1 MNLQIKKLQNLTS
14 LELYKLYKL
23 RTDIFVV
30 EQECAYPE
38 VDEADLLAQHVLGL
52 VGDNVLACARVVPP
66 GAVYQY
72 PSIGRVAVQRNQRG
86 KGYGR
91 QVFDFALRKAQ
102 ELYPHQTL
110 KIQAQVYLEHFYR
123 DFGFETVSGKYLD
136 AGVEHV
142 DMLLKV

>member
-1 MNLQIKKLQNLTS
+1 MNLHIKKLQNLTS
-14 LELYKLYKL
+14 LELYELYKL

-30 EQECAYPE
+30 EQDCAYPE

-52 VGDNVLACARVVPP
+52 VNEEVLACARVVPP
-66 GAVYQY
+66 GAVYEY
-72 PSIGRVAVQRNQRG
+72 PSIGRVAVRPDQRR

-91 QVFDFALRKAQ
+91 QVFDLALRKAQ
-102 ELYPHQTL
+102 KLYPHQTL
-110 KIQAQVYLEHFYR
+110 KIQAQVYLEKFYR

-142 DMLLKV
+142 DMLLKA